1 MRSLSTMPRLFIIL
15 VAGILASA
23 PALADKNDAGGEPQA
38 VELGKAAKRAGPA
51 PVEPVERD
59 GLRIEVV
66 PWTEG
71 CGLAQNG
78 GFLAGVEA
86 RSGER
91 RWLLQVYS
99 TDYDPRRERDVQD
112 VFITALRPLPGG
124 RDLLVEDEL
133 GRKFRVDPVARTVRP
148 F

>member
-1 MRSLSTMPRLFIIL
+1 MSKLFVLL
-15 VAGILASA
+15 VAGILLGAVVRA
-23 PALADKNDAGGEPQA
+23 DAGDTGGDLQA
-38 VELGKAAKRAGPA
+38 VPLGKSAKRAGPA
-51 PVEPVERD
+51 PVEPVVSD
-59 GLRIEVV
+59 GLRIEVM
-66 PWTEG
+66 PWTQG

-78 GFLAGVEA
+78 GFLAGFDVS
-86 RSGER
+86 SGAL

-133 GRKFRVDPVARTVRP
+133 GRRFRVDPVARNVQP
-148 F
+148 Y